1 MIELLNQ
8 NLGVFVAKLTLT
20 VSSKSLR
27 CGRSMS
33 HYLDSDRRDYLDFF
47 NLSSHA
53 LTDNDLLSQHCQKVT
68 PLSQTATGVIA
79 WMRLTMH
86 LDLFDHLFDQNI
98 ARIANAVQCHN

>member
-1 MIELLNQ
+1 
-8 NLGVFVAKLTLT
+8 
-20 VSSKSLR
+20 
-27 CGRSMS
+27 MS

-79 WMRLTMH
+79 WMHLTIH
-86 LDLFDHLFDQNI
+86 LDLFNHLFDQKRLSKFISCRSESSNKSLVVLDKI
-98 ARIANAVQCHN
+98 ERLC